1 MQQTQGLSNKIPKNV
16 KYPSLPKDSAYCRR
30 FWGAL
35 ELSATLL
42 LSLVVSGNEAI
53 AQIAPDASLG
63 GEGSTLQPNLIINGI
78 PSTRIDGG
86 TIRGTNL
93 FHSFLEFNVEAG
105 QGAYFTN
112 PAGIEN
118 IFSRVTGGTPSNI
131 FGTLGVLGNANL
143 FLLNPNGIIFGQS
156 ASLDVKGSF
165 LATTANSINFADG
178 TTFSATNSQ
187 VPPLLTVSVP
197 VGLGFGNNP
206 GAIQMQGTGHSLT
219 VASVAFPLID
229 RGNNTSGL
237 RVQPGKTLALV
248 GGDIAL
254 DGGILT
260 TEGGRIELGS
270 VRAGQVSLNPVPQGW
285 TLGYESVQKFQN
297 ITLRTQS
304 LVDASGV
311 GSGSIQVQ
319 GAKVSLSDGSIVLI
333 QNQGIQSSGSILVNA
348 SESLELSGTNLNP
361 EKTVQSGLNN
371 QTVGGAD
378 GGDIVV
384 STERLVIQDGAAI
397 NARTF
402 FNAGKG
408 GNITVNASESV
419 QLSGFSPINPFA
431 VSTIATTTNGSGNG
445 GNITLSAGQ
454 LTLRNGANMG
464 AGTASTGAGGD
475 VVVNATDSVELIGAN
490 PISFFSSALTTSTLN
505 SGNAGS
511 LTVNTRRLLLRDGG
525 RVDASTFV
533 SGKAGSVTINASKL
547 VEVSGTVP
555 GSLNPSLIISSANI
569 LDEQLRL
576 AFGLPDVPSGDS
588 GNVTINTNQ
597 LRVTDGAQVTVR
609 NDGTGRAGT
618 LTVNARSIFLDNQ
631 GGITAVSG
639 TSGERE
645 NEANITLNVRD
656 SLQMRRNSLISAEAR
671 GDQKG
676 GNITIN
682 AGAIAAVP
690 NENSDITASAP
701 QGTGGRITINTQGIF
716 GFKVTQEPTL
726 TSSDITAFG
735 KAAELNGTVQVNTPD
750 INVQSALNAQESNFV
765 NPDEAIA
772 NSCLARRNI
781 EQGSFTVTGTG
792 GLPQNPYDALS
803 GRYAVT
809 DVQGLPTQTRQ
820 QTSSPI
826 GGLGR
831 QGRNLG
837 NSLHSQLPAP
847 WKLGNSIVE
856 AQGMT
861 VTADG
866 RIIVGT
872 TPQLVAA
879 TQPRD
884 LICHTSAHST
894 NE

>member
-16 KYPSLPKDSAYCRR
+16 KYPSLPKDSAFCRR

-35 ELSATLL
+35 KLSATLL
-42 LSLVVSGNEAI
+42 LSLVASRNEAI

-86 TIRGTNL
+86 AIRGTNL

-105 QGAYFTN
+105 RGAYFTN

-143 FLLNPNGIIFGQS
+143 FLLNPNGIIFGSS
-156 ASLDVKGSF
+156 ASLDIKGSF

-178 TTFSATNSQ
+178 TTFSSTNSQ

-206 GAIQMQGTGHSLT
+206 GAIQVQGTGHSLT

-248 GGDIAL
+248 GGDVAL
-254 DGGILT
+254 DGGIVT
-260 TEGGRIELGS
+260 AEGGRIELGS
-270 VRAGQVSLNPVPQGW
+270 VGAGQVSLNPIPQGW

-297 ITLRTQS
+297 ITLRRQS

-311 GSGSIQVQ
+311 GNGSIQVQ

-384 STERLVIQDGAAI
+384 STKHLVIQDGAAI

-408 GNITVNASESV
+408 GNITVNAAESV
-419 QLSGFSPINPFA
+419 QLSGFSPVNPFA

-445 GNITLSAGQ
+445 GNITLSTGH

-464 AGTASTGAGGD
+464 AGTASTGVGGD
-475 VVVNATDSVELIGAN
+475 VVVNATDSVELMGAN

-618 LTVNARSIFLDNQ
+618 LIINADSILLDNQ
-631 GGITAVSG
+631 GGITAS
-639 TSGERE
+639 TNAGESAQE
-645 NEANITLNVRD
+645 GSITLNVRN
-656 SLQMRRNSLISAEAR
+656 SLQMRHNSLISAEAR
-671 GDQKG
+671 GDQRG

-690 NENSDITASAP
+690 EENSDITASAP

-716 GFKVTQEPTL
+716 GTQVRDQQTPE
-726 TSSDITAFG
+726 SDIIAVG
-735 KAAELNGTVQVNTPD
+735 KTPEFNGIVQVNTPEID
-750 INVQSALNAQESNFV
+750 VQDALNQLNTNFFST
-765 NPDEAIA
+765 EQAIA
-772 NSCLARRNI
+772 SSCLARRNV
-781 EQGSFTVTGTG
+781 EQGSFTSTGTG
-792 GLPQNPYDALS
+792 GLPTTPYDAQG
-803 GRYAVT
+803 GRYPVT
-809 DVQGLPTQTRQ
+809 QVQALPHPATPP
-820 QTSSPI
+820 TS
-826 GGLGR
+826 
-831 QGRNLG
+831 
-837 NSLHSQLPAP
+837 AP
-847 WKLGNSIVE
+847 TPQPPSTWKLGDPIQE
-856 AQGMT
+856 AQGIS
-861 VTADG
+861 VTPDG
-866 RIIVGT
+866 RILVGT
-872 TPQLVAA
+872 HPQLAA
-879 TQPRD
+879 LKDPQS
-884 LICHTSAHST
+884 LICHPTQV
-894 NE
+894 EE

>member
-16 KYPSLPKDSAYCRR
+16 KYPSLPKDSAYCRI

-42 LSLVVSGNEAI
+42 LSLVASGNEAI

-63 GEGSTLQPNLIINGI
+63 GEGSTLQPNPIINGI
-78 PSTRIDGG
+78 PSTQIDGG
-86 TIRGTNL
+86 AIRGTNL

-105 QGAYFTN
+105 RGAYFAN

-143 FLLNPNGIIFGQS
+143 FLLNPNGIIFGPS
-156 ASLDVKGSF
+156 ADLDVKGSF

-178 TTFSATNSQ
+178 KTFSTIKSQ

-197 VGLGFGNNP
+197 VGLGFGKNP
-206 GAIQMQGTGHSLT
+206 GAIQVQGTGHSLT

-229 RGNNTSGL
+229 RGSNTSGL

-260 TEGGRIELGS
+260 AEGGRIELGS
-270 VRAGQVSLNPVPQGW
+270 VGAGQVSLNSAPQGW
-285 TLGYESVQKFQN
+285 TLGYESVQNFQN

-319 GAKVSLSDGSIVLI
+319 GAKISLSDGSIVLI
-333 QNQGIQSSGSILVNA
+333 QNQGIQSSGSILVSA
-348 SESLELSGTNLNP
+348 SESLELSGTNLEP

-384 STERLVIQDGAAI
+384 STKRLVMQNGAAI

-408 GNITVNASESV
+408 GNITVNASESA
-419 QLSGFSPINPFA
+419 QLSGFSPVNPFA
-431 VSTIATTTNGSGNG
+431 VSTISTTTNGSGKG
-445 GNITLSAGQ
+445 GNITLSTGQ

-464 AGTASTGAGGD
+464 AGAASTGAGGD
-475 VVVNATDSVELIGAN
+475 MVVNATDSVELIGAN

-505 SGNAGS
+505 SGDAGS
-511 LTVNTRRLLLRDGG
+511 ITINTTRLLLRDGG
-525 RVDASTFV
+525 RADSSTFA
-533 SGKAGSVTINASKL
+533 SGSAGSVTINASKF

-555 GSLNPSLIISSANI
+555 GSLNSSLIISSANI
-569 LDEQLRL
+569 LDEPLRV

-588 GNVTINTNQ
+588 GNVTINTPH
-597 LRVTDGAQVTVR
+597 LRVTDEAQVTVR
-609 NDGTGRAGT
+609 NDGTGSAGT
-618 LTVNARSIFLDNQ
+618 LTINADSILLDNQ
-631 GGITAVSG
+631 GGITAS
-639 TSGERE
+639 TNAGESAQE
-645 NEANITLNVRD
+645 GSITLNVRN
-656 SLQMRRNSLISAEAR
+656 SLQMRHNSIISAEAR
-671 GDQKG
+671 GDQRG

-690 NENSDITASAP
+690 AENSDITASAP

-716 GFKVTQEPTL
+716 GFNVTQQPTP

-735 KAAELNGTVQVNTPD
+735 KNAEFNGIVQVNTPEID
-750 INVQSALNAQESNFV
+750 VQDALNQLNTNFFST
-765 NPDEAIA
+765 EQAIA
-772 NSCLARRNI
+772 SSCFARRNV
-781 EQGSFTVTGTG
+781 EQGSFTSTGTG
-792 GLPQNPYDALS
+792 GLPTTPYDAQG
-803 GRYAVT
+803 GRYPVAQ
-809 DVQGLPTQTRQ
+809 VQSLPNQTTP
-820 QTSSPI
+820 QTSVPTPQPPST
-826 GGLGR
+826 
-831 QGRNLG
+831 
-837 NSLHSQLPAP
+837 
-847 WKLGNSIVE
+847 WKLGDPIQE
-856 AQGMT
+856 AQGIS
-861 VTADG
+861 VTPDG

-872 TPQLVAA
+872 HPQLAA
-879 TQPRD
+879 LKDPQS
-884 LICHTSAHST
+884 LICHPTQV
-894 NE
+894 EE